1 MPDPR
6 TLVPSSGIPLL
17 YFAFA
22 HACLALACAVLIVNP
37 ALPGAFFLHPRM
49 VAIVHLVTL
58 GWISASILGSFYIV
72 GPIALRMPLR
82 PRWTDRVAFA
92 CYASGV
98 AGMVWQFWIGDYRRM
113 ALFALLVIAA
123 VLHVSVRVWSGLARA
138 VAPWPVRLHV
148 ALAFANM
155 LAASLFGSLL
165 GANRAAA
172 WFAWS
177 PFGAAYAHLHLA
189 VVGWAAM
196 MFVGLA
202 YRLIPMIVPA
212 AMPSGASLAT
222 SAVLIQSGVV
232 VLAWSLLRG
241 SSWTAAGAL
250 LIVAGLV
257 SFVIHIRLML
267 RHRLPPPAAL
277 PRPDWATRQ
286 THGALLWLLV
296 AGAVGV
302 FLAAPGPPDRLL
314 TWGWVYG
321 TAGLIGFL
329 AQVIVGMQG
338 RLLPMH
344 AWYSAFEA
352 GGHKPPA
359 RSAHSLVNPRLARG
373 LFITWTAGVPVLAFG
388 LARNVPLAVAL
399 ASAALLVGT
408 LLGAVQTAWIAV
420 AARRPLP

>member
-22 HACLALACAVLIVNP
+22 HACLALACAVLVINP

-49 VAIVHLVTL
+49 VAVVHLVTL

-82 PRWTDRVAFA
+82 PGWADRAAFG

-98 AGMVWQFWIGDYRRM
+98 AGMVWQFWSGDYSRM
-113 ALFALLVIAA
+113 ALFALLVVGA
-123 VLHVSVRVWSGLARA
+123 VLHVSSRAWIGLAGA
-138 VAPWPVRLHV
+138 VAPWPVKLHV

-155 LAASLFGSLL
+155 VAASLFGALL
-165 GANRAAA
+165 GANRAAG
-172 WFAWS
+172 WFSWS
-177 PFGAAYAHLHLA
+177 PFGAAYGHLHLA
-189 VVGWAAM
+189 VVGWATM

-212 AMPSGASLAT
+212 AMPSGASLAA
-222 SAVLIQSGVV
+222 SAMLIQSGVI
-232 VLAWSLLRG
+232 VLAWALPGG
-241 SSWTAAGAL
+241 SNWTPAGAF

-257 SFVIHIRLML
+257 SFVIHIRLVL

-286 THGALLWLLV
+286 SHGALLWQLV
-296 AGAVGV
+296 AVVLGV
-302 FLAAPGPPDRLL
+302 VLALPGPSSRLL

-329 AQVIVGMQG
+329 AQVIVGIQG

-352 GGHKPPA
+352 AGHKPPA

-373 LFITWTAGVPVLAFG
+373 LFIAWTSGVPVLAFG
-388 LARNVPLAVAL
+388 LARNVAL
-399 ASAALLVGT
+399 AIVVGSAALLAGT
-408 LLGAVQTAWIAV
+408 LLSAVQTAWIAV
-420 AARRPLP
+420 AARKPLT